1 MNSTWLITSELAN
14 KRAESTIHLCGYILK
29 QLLDVVFVISRITK
43 VEVRV
48 ISQSRMLRLITL
60 TLTLIILDITETE
73 VHNSIVLLYIE
84 WKKWKSCFCFF
95 TNGKQNKGCKLD
107 IIMHDLECP

>member
-1 MNSTWLITSELAN
+1 MNSTWLITSELSARR
-14 KRAESTIHLCGYILK
+14 KYLCGYILK
-29 QLLDVVFVISRITK
+29 QLLDVVFVISRIIK

-60 TLTLIILDITETE
+60 TSTLIILDITETE

-84 WKKWKSCFCFF
+84 
-95 TNGKQNKGCKLD
+95 
-107 IIMHDLECP
+107 

>member
-1 MNSTWLITSELAN
+1 MHT
-14 KRAESTIHLCGYILK
+14 ESTIHLCGYILK
-29 QLLDVVFVISRITK
+29 QLLDVVFVISRIIK

-60 TLTLIILDITETE
+60 TSTLNILDITETE

-84 WKKWKSCFCFF
+84 
-95 TNGKQNKGCKLD
+95 
-107 IIMHDLECP
+107 